1 MKTSE
6 PISFW
11 PISPQ
16 SSQERLANK
25 AATTSLCATW
35 CLLSG
40 PDIVSNIAIRLRTLS
55 LKRNEEF
62 QKTRCHHCNSCTVRL
77 KCIEFSIDG
86 NVHFPFATSN
96 IIKPVKTCKNK
107 PWSWI
112 LLGERTLVRCQ
123 HHCLAR
129 IKCSQS
135 ELLGNGVI
143 LSFKTLQGLYHARLR
158 PNKAQDSLSWQQLV
172 SCQRWKIEQH
182 QVLS

>member
-1 MKTSE
+1 MGDENIRTNQ
-6 PISFW
+6 FLTYF
-11 PISPQ
+11 
-16 SSQERLANK
+16 SSILTGKIEEKRRHNL
-25 AATTSLCATW
+25 SLCNVVLAQRSRH
-35 CLLSG
+35 CVKHRHQVKN
-40 PDIVSNIAIRLRTLS
+40 P
-55 LKRNEEF
+55 KRNEEF

-143 LSFKTLQGLYHARLR
+143 SSFKTLQGLYHARLR